1 MDGGSSKVSTLGGPL
16 LLRPLHVRPLDMTT
30 KKACFCLHGFE
41 KGIIHQE
48 MFFPSTVRSLIN
60 ESLKQIVFSKFY
72 FKQMEKHLILPT
84 WFRER
89 D

>member
-48 MFFPSTVRSLIN
+48 MFFPSTLRSLIN
-60 ESLKQIVFSKFY
+60 ESLYQYI
-72 FKQMEKHLILPT
+72 EKHLILLTVTAPLVVALG
-84 WFRER
+84 
-89 D
+89 

>member
-48 MFFPSTVRSLIN
+48 MFFPSTLRSLIN
-60 ESLKQIVFSKFY
+60 ESLYQTVFIL
-72 FKQMEKHLILPT
+72 FK
-84 WFRER
+84 
-89 D
+89 